1 MVGALEEGAQQG
13 RSGGNCLK
21 MLTATAATQ
30 GLLYSAYLLLL
41 TSLPNLIFQA
51 EHNFHFPETVFLFPV
66 DHHHCG
72 KVDISHHCIGNGGI
86 AFSFVAL

>member
-1 MVGALEEGAQQG
+1 MVGALEQG
-13 RSGGNCLK
+13 RPPRRKLLGDVDCYCFPAVLC
-21 MLTATAATQ
+21 TAA
-30 GLLYSAYLLLL
+30 LL
-41 TSLPNLIFQA
+41 TSSPSLIFQA

-72 KVDISHHCIGNGGI
+72 KVDIWHHCIGNGGI